1 MAVSIPGFFAFGK
14 FVGTG
19 LPPQKKNFLSVS
31 KDSKNDEKIKTS
43 LCYHTLLEGPQR
55 CTIMPQKHEKK
66 RGREGASCK
75 VRQYTLFRKRS
86 DILKII

>member
-1 MAVSIPGFFAFGK
+1 MAVLIPGFFAFGE

-19 LPPQKKNFLSVS
+19 LSPKIFLSVS

-55 CTIMPQKHEKK
+55 CTIMLQKHEKK
-66 RGREGASCK
+66 RGREGA
-75 VRQYTLFRKRS
+75 
-86 DILKII
+86 